1 MSLARTWLGDRL
13 GRIKRS
19 CVSGRINTA
28 SHGWGIKSSL
38 GADDT
43 LPAAELVGLPCPV
56 VFVSEAPLTGKE
68 KK

>member
-1 MSLARTWLGDRL
+1 
-13 GRIKRS
+13 
-19 CVSGRINTA
+19 
-28 SHGWGIKSSL
+28 
-38 GADDT
+38 